1 MNMPALKQNLS
12 FGLRTLAK
20 NRGFAITAIL
30 TLALG
35 IGATTAIF
43 SVVYAVFEPMPYP
56 KPDQLVMV
64 WSKQRG
70 NRNSVA
76 AGDFNEWKQRSTS
89 FQSMNAWTGVT
100 FNIATDDRPEQLPG
114 SRRTPGFFTMEGLP
128 MFLGR
133 DFTPEEGQ
141 PGNDHVVILSNRLW
155 SGHFGSNRDLIGK
168 AIRMNG
174 EPYTVVGVLQP
185 GSYDRLNS
193 QFWIPLTFR
202 PDQLTHDS
210 NFSPVMARLKDGVT
224 LAQAQADMDTIA
236 AQLASEFPRSNANR
250 SVSVEPLHLDFVT
263 HETLRNLWLLL
274 GAVGFLLLIACVNV
288 ANLLLARG
296 TARQREI
303 ALRAALGATRARLF
317 TQLLTESLIIA
328 VIGGALGVLLAIA
341 IINGIEAVM
350 PPVGTMIPSE
360 ANIRIS
366 IPVLLFT
373 IGVSTLAGLLFGAAP
388 AWQATRF
395 ELNEVLKAGGR
406 TGGSG
411 ARRNAFRALVVAE
424 FALALTLLATGG
436 LALRGF
442 WKLTRIDLGINAER
456 VLTFHLPVPDKRLQG
471 PDQIRAYYQQMLEH
485 IKAVPG
491 VTKVA
496 ATTGAP
502 GRGAGF
508 GVRVSVVGQPPA
520 ANANERQGS
529 ALQMVTPD
537 YADALGIRMT
547 KGRTFNEQ
555 DIATSPRVAVV
566 NEYFA
571 DRFFPGADPIGQRIL
586 ADEVIPGK
594 PRGGQPVEWQ
604 VVGVFH
610 NIRGAG
616 MREDFAEIDV
626 PFAQSPWPQ
635 ASMVVK
641 TEGDPKATI
650 KSISAAVAAV
660 DPDLPLAGVKTLD
673 EFIDE
678 AFAIDRFTVV
688 LFSFFGVLGLLLAA
702 VGIYGVMAFVVGQRT
717 HEFGIRMALGA
728 ERSRVIN
735 LVLKEGTILALCGAA
750 IGLVGAY
757 FVGKAMQS
765 TLYGVGAFDGY
776 AFGGVSLLLLVAALL
791 ACLVPAWRASRVD
804 PLEALRYE

>member
-1 MNMPALKQNLS
+1 MQTLKQNLR
-12 FGLRTLAK
+12 FGLRTLVK
-20 NRGFAITAIL
+20 NKGFTVTAVL

-64 WSKQRG
+64 WSRQRG
-70 NRNSVA
+70 NRNTVA
-76 AGDFNEWKQRSTS
+76 AGDFMEWQRRSTS
-89 FQSMNAWTGVT
+89 FQSMNAWAGVT
-100 FNIATDDRPEQLPG
+100 FNIATDDRPEQVSG

-128 MFLGR
+128 MFFGR
-133 DFTPEEGQ
+133 DFVAEEGQ
-141 PGNDHVVILSNRLW
+141 PGNDHVVILSHRLW
-155 SGHFGSNRDLIGK
+155 SGHFSSNHDLLGK

-185 GSYDRLNS
+185 GIYDRLNS
-193 QFWIPLTFR
+193 QFFIPLTFR
-202 PDQLTHDS
+202 PEQLTHDS

-224 LAQAQADMDTIA
+224 LAQAQAEMDTIA
-236 AQLASEFPRSNANR
+236 AQLQSEFPRTNANR
-250 SVSVEPLHLDFVT
+250 AVSVEPLHLNFVT
-263 HETLRNLWLLL
+263 PETRRNLWLLL

-296 TARQREI
+296 TSRQREI
-303 ALRAALGATRARLF
+303 ALRAALGAARTRLF
-317 TQLLTESLIIA
+317 AQFLTESLILA
-328 VIGGALGVLLAIA
+328 VIGGALGVVFSIM

-350 PPVGTMIPSE
+350 PPVGTMLPSE
-360 ANIRIS
+360 ANVRLS

-373 IGVSTLAGLLFGAAP
+373 TGVSTLAGLLFGAAP

-395 ELNEVLKAGGR
+395 DLNDVLKAGGR
-406 TGGSG
+406 TGSSG
-411 ARRNAFRALVVAE
+411 ARRNAFRALVVVE

-442 WKLTRIDLGINAER
+442 WNLTRIDLGINTDR
-456 VLTFHLPVPDKRLQG
+456 VLTFRLPVPDKRLQG

-496 ATTGAP
+496 ATTGTP

-508 GVRVSVVGQPPA
+508 GVRIGIVGQPPA
-520 ANANERQGS
+520 ANPNERPGS
-529 ALQMVTPD
+529 AFQMVTAE
-537 YADALGIRMT
+537 YADALGIQIS
-547 KGRTFNEQ
+547 KGRNLNER
-555 DIATSPRVAVV
+555 DTATSPRVALV
-566 NEYFA
+566 NEYFVE
-571 DRFFPGADPIGQRIL
+571 RFFSGVDPIGQRIL
-586 ADEVIPGK
+586 ADEVIPGR
-594 PRGGQPVEWQ
+594 PRGQPIEWQ

-616 MREDFAEIDV
+616 MREDFPEIDV

-635 ASMVVK
+635 STIVVK
-641 TEGDPKATI
+641 TEGDPTSAI
-650 KSISAAVAAV
+650 RSISGAVNAV
-660 DPDLPLAGVKTLD
+660 DPELPLAGVKTL
-673 EFIDE
+673 EELIDE

-688 LFSFFGVLGLLLAA
+688 LFSCFGVLGLLLAA
-702 VGIYGVMAFVVGQRT
+702 VGIYGVMAFAVGQRT

-728 ERSRVIN
+728 ERSRVVN

-750 IGLVGAY
+750 IGLIGAY
-757 FVGKAMQS
+757 FVGKAMLS
-765 TLYGVGAFDGY
+765 TLYGVGAFDVY
-776 AFGGVSLLLLVAALL
+776 AFGGVSLLLLFAALL
-791 ACLVPAWRASRVD
+791 ACLVPAWRASRVE

>member
-1 MNMPALKQNLS
+1 MTMPALKQNLS
-12 FGLRTLAK
+12 FGLRTLLK
-20 NRGFAITAIL
+20 NKGFTITAVL

-56 KPDQLVMV
+56 KSDQLVMV
-64 WSKQRG
+64 WTKQRG

-76 AGDFNEWKQRSTS
+76 AGDFFEWQRRSTS
-89 FQSMNAWTGVT
+89 FQSMNSWGGVS
-100 FNIATDDRPEQLPG
+100 FNIATDDRPEQVAG
-114 SRRTPGFFTMEGLP
+114 SLRTPGFFTMEGLP
-128 MFLGR
+128 MLLGR

-141 PGNDHVVILSNRLW
+141 PGNDHVVILSHRLW
-155 SGHFGSNRDLIGK
+155 SGHFSSNRDLVGK

-185 GSYDRLNS
+185 GTYDRLNS
-193 QFWIPLTFR
+193 QFFIPLTFR
-202 PDQLTHDS
+202 PEQLTHDS
-210 NFSPVMARLKDGVT
+210 NFHLVMARLKDGVT
-224 LAQAQADMDTIA
+224 LAQAQAEMDTIA
-236 AQLASEFPRSNANR
+236 AQLQSEFPRTNANR
-250 SVSVEPLHLDFVT
+250 GVSVEPLHLDFVT
-263 HETLRNLWLLL
+263 PETRRNLWLLL

-303 ALRAALGATRARLF
+303 ALRAALGASRTRLF
-317 TQLLTESLIIA
+317 NQFLTESLILG
-328 VIGGALGVLLAIA
+328 VIGGALGVLLAVA
-341 IINGIEAVM
+341 IIDGVEAVM
-350 PPVGTMIPSE
+350 PPVGTMLPSE

-373 IGVSTLAGLLFGAAP
+373 IVVSTLAGLLFGAAP

-395 ELNEVLKAGGR
+395 DLNEVLKAGGR
-406 TGGSG
+406 AGSSG
-411 ARRNAFRALVVAE
+411 ARRHAFRALVVAE

-442 WKLTRIDLGINAER
+442 WNLTRIDLGINTDR
-456 VLTFHLPVPDKRLQG
+456 ILTFRLPVPEKRLQG
-471 PDQIRAYYQQMLEH
+471 PDQIRAYYQQMIER
-485 IKAVPG
+485 IEAVPG

-496 ATTGAP
+496 ATTATP
-502 GRGAGF
+502 GRGAGI
-508 GVRVSVVGQPPA
+508 GVRFSIVGQPPV
-520 ANANERQGS
+520 ANANERPG
-529 ALQMVTPD
+529 AAFQMITPD
-537 YADALGIRMT
+537 YDDALGIQT
-547 KGRTFNEQ
+547 SKGRGFSEQ
-555 DIATSPRVAVV
+555 DTATSPPVAMV

-571 DRFFPGADPIGQRIL
+571 ASYFPGTDPIGQRL
-586 ADEVIPGK
+586 LVDEVIPGK
-594 PRGGQPVEWQ
+594 PRGAPIEWQ

-610 NIRGAG
+610 NVRGAG

-626 PFAQSPWPQ
+626 PFAQSPWRQP
-635 ASMVVK
+635 SMVVK
-641 TEGDPKATI
+641 TEGNPKSVI

-660 DPDLPLAGVKTLD
+660 DPELPLAGVKTLD
-673 EFIDE
+673 ELIDE

-688 LFSFFGVLGLLLAA
+688 LFSCFGVLGLLLAA

-735 LVLKEGTILALCGAA
+735 LVLKEGTILAVCGAA
-750 IGLVGAY
+750 IGLIGAY

-765 TLYGVGAFDGY
+765 TLYGVGAFDPY

-791 ACLVPAWRASRVD
+791 ACLVPAWRASRVE